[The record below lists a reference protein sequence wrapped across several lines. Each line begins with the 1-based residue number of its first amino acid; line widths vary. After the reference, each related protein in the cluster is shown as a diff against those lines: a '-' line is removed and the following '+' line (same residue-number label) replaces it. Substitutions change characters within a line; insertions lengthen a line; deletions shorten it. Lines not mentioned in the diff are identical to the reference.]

1 MTRTEKIA
9 LAYGTAIAGAA
20 LVSYVR
26 GKRELSGIGMDAL
39 IHGGLIG
46 TGANVVW
53 WLYDEHQQTL
63 TPVVALQNEG
73 GRCESLP
80 YGRVAAEGLALL
92 RQIDPDILYKAA
104 RIGSIAIGPAPEDP
118 NIVVLP
124 ED

>member
-26 GKRELSGIGMDAL
+26 GKRELSEIGMDAL

-63 TPVVALQNEG
+63 TPVLALPNEG
-73 GRCESLP
+73 SRCESLP

-92 RQIDPDILYKAA
+92 KQIDPDILYKAA
-104 RIGSIAIGPAPEDP
+104 KLGAVTVAPAPDDV
-118 NIVVLP
+118 NAVVLP